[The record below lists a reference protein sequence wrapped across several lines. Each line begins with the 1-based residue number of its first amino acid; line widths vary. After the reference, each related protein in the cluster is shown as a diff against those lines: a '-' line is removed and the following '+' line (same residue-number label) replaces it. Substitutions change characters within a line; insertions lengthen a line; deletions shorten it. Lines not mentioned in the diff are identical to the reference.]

1 MAARVIYLVKT
12 YLWTVMIFIIAKV
25 GFMVGCREGHT
36 FGVGDVLEVISHG
49 LTLDLSTALYFLI
62 VPFLLT
68 VVSLWWPHRVLT
80 AISRGYFVL
89 IAIAFALAFVADT
102 SLYPFWNYKL
112 DSSCLQYLTTPT
124 EAMAS
129 VSTGYLLA
137 RLVILAVVALLIYL
151 GYVRPAMYFTPTRHR
166 LAGTVGALVC
176 IPLIVIGVR
185 GGLSESTTN
194 IGQVYYSQ
202 TAFLNHSA
210 VNPVFNFLSS
220 LEHDAS
226 QVPDY
231 AFMED
236 SERARL
242 MAGLYPTESV
252 AVDSV
257 LRSERPDIIVILLES
272 CGGIFTE
279 DIGGRKDIMPNLN
292 RLVGEGVYFA
302 HFHANSYRT
311 DRGTLCT
318 WSGYP
323 SFPRSSLMK
332 IPAKSRFLPGIAKS
346 LLQEGYKTSYLYGGD
361 INFTNMR
368 SYLVTIGF
376 ERFIW
381 MKDYSAEEQN
391 SAKWGVRDDI
401 TFSTLYDEVTK
412 FDANNHYLIGY
423 STLSSHEPW
432 DVPTH
437 RLKDEIPNAFNYLDG
452 CLGEFISKVRQ
463 TPQWDNLLIVLLP
476 DHGYTYFGV
485 DEDHEEHDHVPMLW
499 LGGAIKEPRRIE
511 QICNQTD
518 LPATLL
524 GQMGIAHDD
533 YMFSRD
539 VLSSTYRYPFATHTY
554 NNGITM
560 KDSTGFAVYD
570 LNANR
575 LIVDKSTDGKQLI
588 RKGMAILQTAS
599 EHINQLGTTK

>member
-1 MAARVIYLVKT
+1 
-12 YLWTVMIFIIAKV
+12 
-25 GFMVGCREGHT
+25 
-36 FGVGDVLEVISHG
+36 
-49 LTLDLSTALYFLI
+49 
-62 VPFLLT
+62 
-68 VVSLWWPHRVLT
+68 
-80 AISRGYFVL
+80 
-89 IAIAFALAFVADT
+89 
-102 SLYPFWNYKL
+102 
-112 DSSCLQYLTTPT
+112 
-124 EAMAS
+124 MAS
-129 VSTGYLLA
+129 VSTGYLLV
-137 RLVILAVVALLIYL
+137 RLIILVVVALLIWL
-151 GYVRPAMYFTPTRHR
+151 GYVRPSMHFPSTRHR

-176 IPLIVIGVR
+176 IPLIVIGIR

-202 TAFLNHSA
+202 TTFLNHAA
-210 VNPVFNFLSS
+210 VNPVFNFLAS
-220 LEHDAS
+220 LEHDANE
-226 QVPDY
+226 VPDY
-231 AFMED
+231 PFMEE
-236 SERARL
+236 SERAQL
-242 MAGLYPTESV
+242 MEGLYPTESV

-257 LRSERPDIIVILLES
+257 LRSERPNIIVILLES

-279 DIGGRKDIMPNLN
+279 DIGGRKDIMPHLN
-292 RLVGEGVYFA
+292 QLVNEGVYFA
-302 HFHANSYRT
+302 NCYANSYRT

-323 SFPRSSLMK
+323 SFPRSSVMK
-332 IPAKSRFLPGIAKS
+332 MPAKSRFLPGMAKS

-376 ERFIW
+376 ERFVW
-381 MKDYSAEEQN
+381 MKDYAAEEQN

-401 TFSTLYDEVTK
+401 TFATLYDEVTR
-412 FDANNHYLIGY
+412 FDADSHYLIGY

-452 CLGEFISKVRQ
+452 CLGDFISKVRQ

-524 GQMGIAHDD
+524 GQLGIRHDD

-539 VLSSTYRYPFATHTY
+539 VLSSNYRYPFATHTY

-575 LIVDKSTDGKQLI
+575 LIVDKSSDGQGLI

-599 EHINQLGTTK
+599 QHINQLGTTK

>member
-151 GYVRPAMYFTPTRHR
+151 GYVRPPMYFTPTRHR
-166 LAGTVGALVC
+166 LAGTVGTLVC

-346 LLQEGYKTSYLYGGD
+346 LLQEGYKTCYLYGGD

-539 VLSSTYRYPFATHTY
+539 VLSSNYRYPFATHTY

-560 KDSTGFAVYD
+560 KDSTGFAMYD

>member
-1 MAARVIYLVKT
+1 MAARVRYLVKT

-25 GFMVGCREGHT
+25 GFMVGCREGHA
-36 FGVGDVLEVISHG
+36 FGVGDVWEVIAHG

-62 VPFLLT
+62 VPFLLA
-68 VVSLWWPHRVLT
+68 VVSLWWTHRVLT
-80 AISRGYFVL
+80 IISRGYFVL

-129 VSTGYLLA
+129 VSTGYLLV
-137 RLVILAVVALLIYL
+137 RLIILVVVALLIWL
-151 GYVRPAMYFTPTRHR
+151 GYVRPSIHFAPTRHR

-176 IPLIVIGVR
+176 IPLIVIGIR

-202 TAFLNHSA
+202 TTFLNHAA
-210 VNPVFNFLSS
+210 VNPVFNFLAS
-220 LEHDAS
+220 LEHDANE
-226 QVPDY
+226 VPDY
-231 AFMED
+231 PFMEE
-236 SERARL
+236 SERAQL
-242 MAGLYPTESV
+242 MEGLYPTESV

-257 LRSERPDIIVILLES
+257 LRSERPNIIVILLES

-279 DIGGRKDIMPNLN
+279 DIGGRKDIMPHLN
-292 RLVGEGVYFA
+292 QLVNEGVYFA
-302 HFHANSYRT
+302 NCYANSYRT

-323 SFPRSSLMK
+323 SFPRSSIMK
-332 IPAKSRFLPGIAKS
+332 MPAKSRFLPGMAKS

-376 ERFIW
+376 ERFVW
-381 MKDYSAEEQN
+381 MKDYAAEEQN

-401 TFSTLYDEVTK
+401 TFATLYDEVTR
-412 FDANNHYLIGY
+412 FDADSHYLIGY

-452 CLGEFISKVRQ
+452 CLGDFISKVRQ

-524 GQMGIAHDD
+524 GQLGIRHDD
-533 YMFSRD
+533 YLFSRD
-539 VLSSTYRYPFATHTY
+539 VLSSNYRYPFATHTY

-575 LIVDKSTDGKQLI
+575 LTVDKSSDGQGLI

-599 EHINQLGTTK
+599 QHINQLGTTK